1 LAYSRYGRTSNRH
14 NETLAFPRHKS
25 CQDETTSGH
34 CSRVLFVHTHLPM
47 SEADFGQVNHISQD
61 GLVPI
66 VAAGKQGKQFRRH
79 HQLVEISA
87 PVHQAQPEHV
97 IVVLLDDLHLF
108 CQVWFYSALSYP
120 ALNHHLRTTF
130 TLQDPY
136 YPADPKPISIQL
148 QKKLLF
154 PFEII
159 KGLYQTEAEGYDE
172 DVKAE
177 LEKRMAKP
185 ADTVQKCCEDCA
197 ELMTQGD
204 QILAEGDAK
213 KAMELYIQAF
223 RSIHII
229 ITGRTRRVLGDPF
242 FHDGIES
249 GRFSGQSGTTV
260 RVILRIKLVHRVV
273 AAYIKL
279 SQWEEA
285 AFWGMR
291 SIRIMRENMETEF
304 EEFLS
309 EFVGAEDVGLLYLH
323 TAIAMKKMED
333 YNSLELVHY
342 GGWNGLEGSDQL
354 FTMVAKYMKGRM
366 QGLVKKELDS
376 NRIGIPDSLAKAW
389 EGAKKVESDKDSM
402 RHLNQDEDTEVEG
415 DGDVDRSSG

>member
-1 LAYSRYGRTSNRH
+1 M
-14 NETLAFPRHKS
+14 P
-25 CQDETTSGH
+25 
-34 CSRVLFVHTHLPM
+34 
-47 SEADFGQVNHISQD
+47 EADFDQVNHISQD

-87 PVHQAQPEHV
+87 PVHKAQSEHV
-97 IVVLLDDLHLF
+97 IVVLLEDLHLF

-136 YPADPKPISIQL
+136 YPADPKPIPIQL
-148 QKKLLF
+148 QKRLLF
-154 PFEII
+154 PFEVI
-159 KGLYQTEAEGYDE
+159 KGLYQTEIEGYDE
-172 DVKAE
+172 GVKAE
-177 LEKRMAKP
+177 LEKLMAKP
-185 ADTVQKCCEDCA
+185 TDTVQKCCEDCA
-197 ELMTQGD
+197 DLMTQGD
-204 QILAEGDAK
+204 RTLADGNATK
-213 KAMELYIQAF
+213 SIELYIQAF

-242 FHDGIES
+242 FHDSIES

-291 SIRIMRENMETEF
+291 SIRIMRDAMETEF

-323 TAIAMKKMED
+323 TAMAMKKMEE
-333 YNSLELVHY
+333 YESLELVHY
-342 GGWNGLEGSDQL
+342 GGWNGNGLEGSDHL
-354 FTMVAKYMKGRM
+354 FTLVAKYMKGKL

-376 NRIGIPDSLAKAW
+376 NKIDIPESLVKAW
-389 EGAKKVESDKDSM
+389 EGEKKVESDKDSM
-402 RHLNQDEDTEVEG
+402 RHLNLDEETEAEG
-415 DGDVDRSSG
+415 DGDVDITYSWA